1 MKSTTST
8 MRSASHMSEFR
19 YIAHPMPY
27 LPTEGCTGKLIVIEG
42 TDGVGRSTQAA
53 MLKEWLEVQGYAVM
67 ETGWTRSKLV
77 GQAITDAKEGHSL
90 NRLTYCLMYATDLA
104 DRLEYQIIPAL
115 RSGFIVLADRY
126 IYTAIARGIVRGA
139 DPEWLRDLY
148 GFAVV
153 PHLVCYL
160 QLSLKQL
167 IPRVLSTGKINYW
180 ESGMDMN
187 YGDDLYES
195 FVTYQGALIEEFDR
209 MAGEYGN
216 FVTLDAR
223 EEPETTQQ
231 RLRTAVAAYLENG
244 VAAEGG
250 NGAARE
256 V

>member
-1 MKSTTST
+1 MN
-8 MRSASHMSEFR
+8 RFR
-19 YIAHPMPY
+19 YFRHHMPY
-27 LPTEGCTGKLIVIEG
+27 LPLDSCQGKLLVIEG
-42 TDGVGRSTQAA
+42 TDGTGRSTQAA
-53 MLKEWLEVQGYAVM
+53 MLKEWLEVQGYGVM

-77 GQAITDAKEGHSL
+77 GQAITDAKQGHSL

-115 RSGFIVLADRY
+115 KSGFIVLADRY

-153 PHLVCYL
+153 PNLVCYL
-160 QLSLKQL
+160 QLGIKEL

-187 YGDDLYES
+187 YGDDLYDS

-223 EEPETTQQ
+223 EEPEVTQK

-244 VAAEGG
+244 VVAGG
-250 NGAARE
+250 NGAG
-256 V
+256 